1 MEPVEELER
10 HKKIKIDDDDFVD
23 MIMADRDEAERF
35 FSTHIADKIKMRYD
49 LLHSNPEYYAAQFPG
64 LQKLCT
70 FSTTEV
76 KDVIEWLM
84 PSFTEVFF
92 GSDKIIG
99 IFGRTRDDNPE
110 VLEKV
115 IEFQMKNQNNSYV
128 ILDQWIR
135 DALESGLGVVRL
147 DWEHREKQVLKV
159 YHATADEFI
168 NMPTEQAEKLIK
180 KVEPLPDGTYNLT
193 MREMEVVKDQP
204 VIRNVKPG
212 EYIFLPKEN
221 EDEKMVFEC
230 HRHKVLYND
239 LLMLQ
244 KAGVYKNVSDFDFTD
259 TEDNNS
265 LDMLSDAISNYDGE
279 PDKTINFYMDASE
292 REGQEARK
300 LVMVYDCYG
309 QYDVDGDGLLEYVH
323 AVISNGKL
331 LFAEIN
337 EIERS
342 PFFHISFY
350 ANSYQKWKEGVAD
363 FLVDIQN
370 LKTALIRQIIINT
383 SINNDRTFA
392 VDDNQQD
399 AIEDIENGKKI
410 IRARLSAGRGLADV
424 IQPMPQ
430 YNISPETFSLLELV
444 NQWGEQKTGITKYN
458 QGLDANSLNKTA
470 TGISKIM
477 EASQQRMRKMA
488 RDAAENGMVP
498 LYKHLIKLD
507 KTYLQQPFVFR
518 LTNDYYEF
526 TPDDIDGEFDVAIT
540 SNIGLQ
546 DKQLTTQNLLLLFTQ
561 ILPQLMNFNVA
572 SPLGMHEIATQ
583 IIESMGFSQ
592 PDQFL
597 GLEANVAAMQQAANI
612 IVQMLPQLMQQLG
625 QQLNLTPEQAGAIA
639 QTIAQQVQG
648 AIQQQ
653 TQQQQQL
660 IPQNPQAQMA
670 GQSPQ
675 QMAQMGQIQNLASPN
690 QVMGR

>member
-1 MEPVEELER
+1 MEPVENVE
-10 HKKIKIDDDDFVD
+10 HKKKIKIADDELVD
-23 MIMADRDEAERF
+23 MLMSDRDEAEKY
-35 FSTHIADKIKMRYD
+35 FSTYVAEKIKMRYD
-49 LLHSNPEYYAAQFPG
+49 LIHSNAEYYAREFPK
-64 LQKLCT
+64 LQELCS
-70 FSTTEV
+70 FSTTDV
-76 KDVIEWLM
+76 KDIIEWLM

-110 VLEKV
+110 VLEKIV
-115 IEFQMKNQNNSYV
+115 QFQMQNQNNSYV

-147 DWEHREKQVLKV
+147 DWEHKEKPVLKV
-159 YHATADEFI
+159 YHAMAEEFI
-168 NMPTEQAEKLIK
+168 NMPTEEAEKMVK

-193 MREMEVVKDQP
+193 IKEMEIVKDQP

-212 EYIFLPKEN
+212 EYIYLPKEN
-221 EDEKMVFEC
+221 EDGHMVFEC
-230 HRHKVLYND
+230 HRRKVLYND
-239 LLMLQ
+239 LLLMQ
-244 KAGVYKNVSDFDFTD
+244 KAGVYKNVKDFDFVETAN
-259 TEDNNS
+259 NNS
-265 LDMLSDAISNYDGE
+265 LETIEDAIVNYDGE
-279 PDKTINFYMDASE
+279 RQKTVNFYNDASE
-292 REGQEARK
+292 YDGQEARK
-300 LVMVYDCYG
+300 EVMVYDCYG
-309 QYDVDGDGLLEYVH
+309 QYDVDNDGLLEYVH
-323 AVISNGKL
+323 AIVSNGKL

-337 EIERS
+337 EVERS

-392 VDDNQQD
+392 VDDNQRD
-399 AIEDIENGKKI
+399 AIQDIENGKKI
-410 IRARLSAGRGLADV
+410 IRARLSAGRGLNDV

-430 YNISPETFSLLELV
+430 YNISPETFSLLEMA
-444 NQWGEQKTGITKYN
+444 NTWGEAKTGITKYN

-507 KTYLQQPFVFR
+507 KMYLQQPFVFR
-518 LTNDYYEF
+518 LTNEYYEF
-526 TPDDIDGEFDVAIT
+526 SPDDIDGEFDVQIT

-561 ILPQLMNFNVA
+561 ILPQLMQYGCA
-572 SPLGMHEIATQ
+572 APTGAHEIATQ

-592 PDQFL
+592 PDQYL
-597 GLEANVAAMQQAANI
+597 GLEANAAAMAQTANT
-612 IVQMLPQLMQQLG
+612 IVQSLPQLMQQLG

-639 QTIAQQVQG
+639 QTLAQQIQGLVQQS
-648 AIQQQ
+648 AQQAQQLAPQTPPQQQ
-653 TQQQQQL
+653 T
-660 IPQNPQAQMA
+660 
-670 GQSPQ
+670 PQ
-675 QMAQMGQIQNLASPN
+675 QMAQLGQIQNLASPN